1 MFFFSGQSY
10 RKVAVLLENVAC
22 LSAEHD
28 YCLKDKRAF
37 EVHWKVIYLLWLLDL
52 KIRGRRRRKRQLKS
66 EFAFMQSALRG
77 GHVGL
82 RYCGIEYFSSGISL
96 ILILM
101 CGIAVSSSPPVC
113 CISSFW
119 VTVFG
124 KRRSFKVFRCCSFS
138 LSCLKPVNVC

>member
-22 LSAEHD
+22 SSAEHD

-52 KIRGRRRRKRQLKS
+52 KIRGRRRRKRRLKS
-66 EFAFMQSALRG
+66 EFSFMQSALLG

-82 RYCGIEYFSSGISL
+82 RYCGIEYFSSL
-96 ILILM
+96 RKHPFLL
-101 CGIAVSSSPPVC
+101 AL
-113 CISSFW
+113 
-119 VTVFG
+119 
-124 KRRSFKVFRCCSFS
+124 RRCRRFARR
-138 LSCLKPVNVC
+138 NVCDSATEIPY

>member
-1 MFFFSGQSY
+1 MFFFRGQSY

-22 LSAEHD
+22 SSTEHD

-52 KIRGRRRRKRQLKS
+52 KIRARRRRKRRLKS

-101 CGIAVSSSPPVC
+101 CGIAVTSSPPVC
-113 CISSFW
+113 CFSSFW

>member
-22 LSAEHD
+22 SSAEHD

-52 KIRGRRRRKRQLKS
+52 KTRGRRRRKRRLKS

-138 LSCLKPVNVC
+138 LSYLKPVNVC

>member
-22 LSAEHD
+22 SSAEHD

-37 EVHWKVIYLLWLLDL
+37 EVHWKVIYVLWLLDL
-52 KIRGRRRRKRQLKS
+52 KIRGRRRRKRRLKS
-66 EFAFMQSALRG
+66 EFAFMQSALR
-77 GHVGL
+77 

-96 ILILM
+96 ILISI
-101 CGIAVSSSPPVC
+101 CGIAVSSRPPVC
-113 CISSFW
+113 CFSSFW
-119 VTVFG
+119 VTVFRG

-138 LSCLKPVNVC
+138 LSCQKQVNIC